1 MPFRQSIRRF
11 SQQAIIFFFAVF
23 AFGQTPPS
31 DQHMDHGARKIMKS
45 PDAAF
50 AIKAAQGG
58 LAEVKLG
65 QLAAEKASSPDVKA
79 FGQQMIDDHTKANDQ
94 LKAVAESEGMT
105 LPTDVNGKQQAMY
118 DRLSKLSGAQFDS
131 AYVKDMVM
139 DHQEDVKEFA
149 KEALWYGR
157 EDQIV
162 RIPDAPRDT
171 RPPGQDQKHPTQNR
185 QLVQIARDWPQRSYE
200 ISCRVPRTCE
210 PERAYC

>member
-11 SQQAIIFFFAVF
+11 SQQAIISFFAVF

-105 LPTDVNGKQQAMY
+105 LPIDVNGKQQAMY

-149 KEALWYGR
+149 KEAQSGTDEKIKSFASQTLPVIQGHL
-157 EDQIV
+157 DKIKSIQ
-162 RIPDAPRDT
+162 P
-171 RPPGQDQKHPTQNR
+171 K
-185 QLVQIARDWPQRSYE
+185 
-200 ISCRVPRTCE
+200 ISSSSK
-210 PERAYC
+210 